1 MGNSLAT
8 LASRPGRRA
17 AATLAVLLL
26 LSACQAD
33 AGAAEQPAEGLLILT
48 GGEVAQLVV
57 LAAKRDSDDPVAI
70 GLPVPEEDA
79 TWISAGKGGTLAGG
93 TAGGGLVTSDPVDP
107 RGAAADLAGLEWRP
121 VKAADESGGSLA
133 TPASFPIWDP
143 GGRRFAALGGD
154 LLGGGDMR
162 LLLVDPGEGKSTA
175 IALKR
180 ALLAAPPV
188 WLDGQR
194 VALVTGSTAEP
205 TTIVVDTA
213 NGKIVKGPAGERRL
227 ATSGDGSVIATSA
240 GPGAPIL
247 LRSSRGW
254 LADDGTSTGSVEV
267 PDGFVDAISLAL
279 DAGGRRLAIV
289 WLGEDGVPRYDVHDG
304 TDGWRRVWSQ
314 PLPGT
319 SAAVVAWLR

>member
-8 LASRPGRRA
+8 LASRPGRRVA
-17 AATLAVLLL
+17 AILAVLLL

-33 AGAAEQPAEGLLILT
+33 AGAAEQPAEGLLVLT
-48 GGEVAQLVV
+48 GGDVAKLVV
-57 LAAKRDSDDPVAI
+57 LAAKQDSDEPVSI
-70 GLPVPEEDA
+70 GLPLPDDDA
-79 TWISAGKGGTLAGG
+79 TWISAGRGGALVGST
-93 TAGGGLVTSDPVDP
+93 TGGGLATSDPVDP
-107 RGAAADLAGLEWRP
+107 GGAAADVAGLEWRP
-121 VKAADESGGSLA
+121 VETADESGAALA
-133 TPASFPIWDP
+133 TPVSFPTWDP

-154 LLGGGDMR
+154 LLGGGDMH
-162 LLLVDPGEGKSTA
+162 LLLVDPGESKATS

-180 ALLAAPPV
+180 ALLATPPV

-194 VALVTGSTAEP
+194 VALVTGSTKEP
-205 TTIVVDTA
+205 ATIVVDTA
-213 NGKIVKGPAGERRL
+213 NGKIAKGPAGERRL
-227 ATSGDGSVIATSA
+227 ATSGDGRVIATSA
-240 GPGAPIL
+240 GQGAPIM

-279 DAGGRRLAIV
+279 DADGRRLAIV

>member
-8 LASRPGRRA
+8 FASRPGRRA

-26 LSACQAD
+26 LSACGAD
-33 AGAAEQPAEGLLILT
+33 AGAAEQPAEGLLVLT
-48 GGEVAQLVV
+48 GGDAAELAV
-57 LAAKRDSDDPVAI
+57 LAAKRDSEEPVAI
-70 GLPVPEEDA
+70 GLPLPDDDA
-79 TWISAGKGGTLAGG
+79 TWISAGKGGSLVGSTPDGS
-93 TAGGGLVTSDPVDP
+93 LVTSDPVDP
-107 RGAAADLAGLEWRP
+107 GGAAADLAGLTWRP
-121 VKAADESGGSLA
+121 VEAADAAGGSLA
-133 TPASFPIWDP
+133 APASFPTWDP

-154 LLGGGDMR
+154 LLGGGDMQ
-162 LLLVDPGEGKSTA
+162 LLLVEPGEGKATS

-180 ALLAAPPV
+180 ALLAAPPA

-194 VALVTGSTAEP
+194 VALVTGSTDKPA
-205 TTIVVDTA
+205 TVVVDTA
-213 NGKIVKGPAGERRL
+213 NGKIARGPSGERRL

-240 GPGAPIL
+240 GPGSPIL

-279 DAGGRRLAIV
+279 DQGGRRLAIV

-304 TDGWRRVWSQ
+304 KDGWRRVWSQ

-319 SAAVVAWLR
+319 SAAVVTWLR

>member
-1 MGNSLAT
+1 MGTPLAT

-26 LSACQAD
+26 LAACQAD
-33 AGAAEQPAEGLLILT
+33 AGAAEQPAEGLLVLT
-48 GGEVAQLVV
+48 GGDAAELAV
-57 LAAKRDSDDPVAI
+57 LAAKQDSEEPVAI
-70 GLPVPEEDA
+70 GLPLPDDDA
-79 TWISAGKGGTLAGG
+79 TWISAGKDGTLVGS
-93 TAGGGLVTSDPVDP
+93 TAGGGLQTSDPVDLGGP
-107 RGAAADLAGLEWRP
+107 AADLAGLEWRP
-121 VKAADESGGSLA
+121 VEAAEESGGSLA
-133 TPASFPIWDP
+133 MPASFPTWDP

-154 LLGGGDMR
+154 LSGGGDMH
-162 LLLVDPGEGKSTA
+162 LLLVDPGESKATSV
-175 IALKR
+175 ALKR
-180 ALLAAPPV
+180 ALLTAPPA

-194 VALVTGSTAEP
+194 VAMVIGSQDEP
-205 TTIVVDTA
+205 ATIVVDTA
-213 NGKIVKGPAGERRL
+213 TGKVTKGPAGERRL

-279 DAGGRRLAIV
+279 DQSGRRLAIV

-314 PLPGT
+314 PLPGA